1 MLGRSAATETTS
13 ARLVAGRQP
22 NWLTDWTNGTT
33 GVRSDWLVR
42 EKMVRLVDDNNA
54 ALRLTVAY
62 ISLSRFLACIPF
74 RFLSPSISPLRLCF
88 RHCHHRATL
97 DATSR
102 CFASKT
108 ISATILRG
116 LDNSRSG
123 NAIVAALSPASLLGP
138 FYESDIRRSL
148 VCGMMEFAPGSCRRT
163 SLRIYLHG
171 ENRGIPDARGA
182 RNRLLS
188 KLGQCRFG
196 DGKLNDKSMAR
207 AGFPKSTFWHI
218 SVLFSR
224 R

>member
-1 MLGRSAATETTS
+1 
-13 ARLVAGRQP
+13 
-22 NWLTDWTNGTT
+22 
-33 GVRSDWLVR
+33 
-42 EKMVRLVDDNNA
+42 MVRIVDNNNA
-54 ALRLTVAY
+54 ALRLAVAY
-62 ISLSRFLACIPF
+62 ISLSRFPSHVSPF
-74 RFLSPSISPLRLCF
+74 AFFLPLSLPCNGVF
-88 RHCHHRATL
+88 AIVATL
-97 DATSR
+97 VSTSR

-138 FYESDIRRSL
+138 FHEFDIRRSL
-148 VCGMMEFAPGSCRRT
+148 VCGVMEFAPGSCRRT
-163 SLRIYLHG
+163 SLHTYLHG

-207 AGFPKSTFWHI
+207 AGFPKSTF
-218 SVLFSR
+218 
-224 R
+224 